1 MSMGDMMAKLLKG
14 VEATNSGVTTI
25 KIDLTSI
32 TITIR
37 SGKIVPGPSVGKP
50 VVDEVV
56 IDELEEGGPVK
67 SEKLDNSYDVLEKGE
82 EKEKKD
88 MQKFMKDLMTKKWKV
103 SHELKDN
110 LLYCGAIS
118 TRSLVQKKAD
128 PGAFTIPCTIGSL
141 NFIKALCDLGA
152 SLNLMPLAVYKK
164 LGLGDP
170 TPTNM
175 RLIAKWTL
183 IVDMELNEPK
193 FRLNDKEAHFEIH
206 SSMTQQK
213 EVSVLSTVDVF
224 YKDGKGVSTGLE
236 MAPKGKNLK
245 STKKVTKESASRRL
259 FNEESDYEEEKPLV
273 RKQKKKQSLKK
284 TPPPPPVKVEES
296 EENQLE
302 FEEHESGQPEFEGP
316 STESPFAEPQDDKDS
331 PIRETMVKCKNP
343 KVRDNTRWRAVKRPI
358 FEEKRII
365 TKGLIRYPKVE
376 QKFHG
381 YDLGWTTRGGNSFL
395 PALVRDFYA
404 NYQAHLENMCREGEN
419 AADQPL
425 LDKVL
430 VQGVM
435 VDISEATINRFLYGP
450 NFTPQATLPTF
461 YVQLNHRE
469 NQQNWL
475 DTLIADEQPKWLINS
490 DERIF
495 KASLNSEVRFWCGIV
510 RTWLMPTDGDNIFAD
525 DRAILV
531 TSFVANLKLNFGEI
545 IAKEIKNHVSRS
557 DIAYPFPYLIIR
569 LCRAANVLKIIG
581 LEELLAKKTH
591 NLIRNEEIQPRLMF
605 YRGTEI
611 PTDPLVTS
619 TSLVPNAE
627 MPDSEPVPPT
637 SATMAESSVPKTETI
652 PSAVMPTTKFA
663 FNLINFRRVAKQSK

>member
-1 MSMGDMMAKLLKG
+1 
-14 VEATNSGVTTI
+14 
-25 KIDLTSI
+25 
-32 TITIR
+32 
-37 SGKIVPGPSVGKP
+37 
-50 VVDEVV
+50 
-56 IDELEEGGPVK
+56 
-67 SEKLDNSYDVLEKGE
+67 
-82 EKEKKD
+82 
-88 MQKFMKDLMTKKWKV
+88 
-103 SHELKDN
+103 
-110 LLYCGAIS
+110 
-118 TRSLVQKKAD
+118 
-128 PGAFTIPCTIGSL
+128 
-141 NFIKALCDLGA
+141 
-152 SLNLMPLAVYKK
+152 
-164 LGLGDP
+164 
-170 TPTNM
+170 
-175 RLIAKWTL
+175 
-183 IVDMELNEPK
+183 
-193 FRLNDKEAHFEIH
+193 
-206 SSMTQQK
+206 
-213 EVSVLSTVDVF
+213 
-224 YKDGKGVSTGLE
+224 

-245 STKKVTKESASRRL
+245 STKKVTKGSASRRL
-259 FNEESDYEEEKPLV
+259 FNEESDYEEEKPLL
-273 RKQKKKQSLKK
+273 RKQKKKQSFKK

-296 EENQLE
+296 EEKHNSDQLE

-343 KVRDNTRWRAVKRPI
+343 KVRDKTRWQIPKVHKIFFNGLHRTNRRAVKRPI

-365 TKGLIRYPKVE
+365 TKGLIRYSKVG

-404 NYQAHLENMCREGEN
+404 NYQAHLENMCREGEK

-490 DERIF
+490 GERIF
-495 KASLNSEVRFWCGIV
+495 KASLNSEVRFWWGIV

-557 DIAYPFPYLIIR
+557 DIAYPFPYLITR
-569 LCRAANVLKIIG
+569 LCRAANVLKIMG
-581 LEELLAKKTH
+581 LEEELLAKKTH
-591 NLIRNEEIQPRLMF
+591 NPIRNEEI
-605 YRGTEI
+605 
-611 PTDPLVTS
+611 
-619 TSLVPNAE
+619 
-627 MPDSEPVPPT
+627 
-637 SATMAESSVPKTETI
+637 
-652 PSAVMPTTKFA
+652 
-663 FNLINFRRVAKQSK
+663 